1 MSSKQLEIRSF
12 RVAGLRVRTLNSAEQ
27 DSSTARIGPMWQRF
41 FTEGLC
47 ETIANKTP
55 DSKVYGVYSNYE
67 SDASGAFDVIAGV
80 AVDPPPADYPSV
92 EVQAGQYL
100 VFDAQGAMP
109 GAVIE
114 AWTRVWAFFE
124 ANPQLKRRFA
134 TDFEVYTGPDSVA
147 VHIGIF

>member
-1 MSSKQLEIRSF
+1 MSSKQLEIKPF

-41 FTEGLC
+41 FTEGLY

-55 DSKVYGVYSNYE
+55 ASKVFGVYSNYE
-67 SDASGAFDVIAGV
+67 SDASGSFDVLAGV
-80 AVDPPPADYPSV
+80 AVDAPAADYPSI
-92 EVQAGQYL
+92 EVQGGQYL

-114 AWTRVWAFFE
+114 AWGRVWAFFAE
-124 ANPQLKRRFA
+124 HPQVKRRFV

>member
-1 MSSKQLEIRSF
+1 MSSKQLEIRPF

-41 FTEGLC
+41 FTEGLY
-47 ETIANKTP
+47 EKIDNTTP
-55 DSKVYGVYSNYE
+55 ASKVYGVYSNYE
-67 SDASGAFDVIAGV
+67 SDASGSFDVLAGV
-80 AVDPPPADYPSV
+80 AVDAPPANYPSI
-92 EVQAGQYL
+92 EVQGGQYL

-114 AWTRVWAFFE
+114 AWGRVWAFFAE
-124 ANPQLKRRFA
+124 HPQIKRRYVS
-134 TDFEVYTGPDSVA
+134 DFEAYTGPDSVA

>member
-1 MSSKQLEIRSF
+1 MSSKQLEIKPF

-41 FTEGLC
+41 FTEGLY

-55 DSKVYGVYSNYE
+55 ASKVFGVYSNYE
-67 SDASGAFDVIAGV
+67 SDASGSFDVLAGV
-80 AVDPPPADYPSV
+80 AVDAPSADYPSI
-92 EVQAGQYL
+92 EVQGGQYL

-114 AWTRVWAFFE
+114 AWGRVWAFFAE
-124 ANPQLKRRFA
+124 HPQVKRRFV